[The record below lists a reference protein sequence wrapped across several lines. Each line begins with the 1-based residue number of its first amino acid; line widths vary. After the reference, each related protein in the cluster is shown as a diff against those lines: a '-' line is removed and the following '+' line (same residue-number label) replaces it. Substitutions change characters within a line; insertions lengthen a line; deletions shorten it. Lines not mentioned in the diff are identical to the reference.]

1 IFLLPA
7 GVPHSPQR
15 PADTVGLVMETKR
28 RRGEIDGFMWYCE
41 SCGEKLYEER
51 FELEDIVSQL
61 PPVMNRFFSS
71 EKHRTCRICGAVMPK
86 PEGG

>member
-1 IFLLPA
+1 
-7 GVPHSPQR
+7 
-15 PADTVGLVMETKR
+15 
-28 RRGEIDGFMWYCE
+28 MWYCE